1 MSEKHIRRLLILGLT
16 VEMAAGIAAFYVGL
30 RLLGWIADRLPAWS
44 VPVGFV
50 AIVVAGLLGVV
61 WDNRHAV
68 ELTADVNSNGGNTNE
83 VR

>member
-16 VEMAAGIAAFYVGL
+16 VEMAAGIAVFYAVL
-30 RLLGWIADRLPAWS
+30 RLLGWIADRLPAWT
-44 VPVGFV
+44 VPVGFA
-50 AIVVAGLLGVV
+50 AIVIAGITGMI

>member
-1 MSEKHIRRLLILGLT
+1 MSERHIRRLLILGLT
-16 VEMAAGIAAFYVGL
+16 VEVAAGIGAVYGGL
-30 RLLGWIADRLPAWS
+30 RLLGWIADRLPAWT
-44 VPVGFV
+44 VPVGFA
-50 AIVVAGLLGVV
+50 AIVIAGITGMI

>member
-16 VEMAAGIAAFYVGL
+16 VEIAAGIAAFYVGL
-30 RLLGWIADRLPAWS
+30 RLLGWIADRLPAWT

-61 WDNRHAV
+61 LDNKNSV
-68 ELTADVNSNGGNTNE
+68 EFDNE
-83 VR
+83 

>member
-30 RLLGWIADRLPAWS
+30 RLLGWIADRLPAWT

-50 AIVVAGLLGVV
+50 AIVIAGFIGMI